1 MSRTPLVELGVLL
14 AIVCYA
20 VYSWS
25 DAIVK
30 ALGESVGMFEIGL
43 FSTIFSLLPA
53 LFAKSKS
60 EAWKETFRFRNPWRM
75 HLIAALR
82 VTSSVS
88 ITYSFI
94 TIPLAE
100 AYCLVFLIP
109 VFITILSVVVLK
121 EDVPADRWLLVLVSF
136 AGVLLVVRPG
146 FREIEL
152 GHLTALLCAMA
163 AAVATTLTRLISANE
178 RRISLFMLPT
188 TYTIGFNGLMLVIL
202 GFEAPNL
209 TELGVLLICGLLG
222 GAGYLLQIAAIA
234 NSPASRVAPMQ
245 YTQIVWALVLGA
257 LFFAEVPDGL
267 ALIGLGVVV
276 VAGIGAIFID
286 GARTRIAGRFAEYR
300 ARKKGALPEP
310 PPIPGPPE
318 V

>member
-14 AIVCYA
+14 AIACYA

-60 EAWKETFRFRNPWRM
+60 EAWRETFRFRNPWRM

-100 AYCLVFLIP
+100 A
-109 VFITILSVVVLK
+109 
-121 EDVPADRWLLVLVSF
+121 
-136 AGVLLVVRPG
+136 
-146 FREIEL
+146 
-152 GHLTALLCAMA
+152 
-163 AAVATTLTRLISANE
+163 
-178 RRISLFMLPT
+178 
-188 TYTIGFNGLMLVIL
+188 
-202 GFEAPNL
+202 
-209 TELGVLLICGLLG
+209 
-222 GAGYLLQIAAIA
+222 
-234 NSPASRVAPMQ
+234 
-245 YTQIVWALVLGA
+245 
-257 LFFAEVPDGL
+257 
-267 ALIGLGVVV
+267 
-276 VAGIGAIFID
+276 
-286 GARTRIAGRFAEYR
+286 
-300 ARKKGALPEP
+300 
-310 PPIPGPPE
+310 
-318 V
+318 